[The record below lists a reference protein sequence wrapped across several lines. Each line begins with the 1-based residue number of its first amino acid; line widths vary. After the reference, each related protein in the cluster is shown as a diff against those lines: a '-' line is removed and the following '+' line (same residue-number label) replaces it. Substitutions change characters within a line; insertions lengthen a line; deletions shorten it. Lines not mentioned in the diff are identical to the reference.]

1 MATIDHLLDRITN
14 PELRFK
20 LQSEIARLQ
29 NDKQFGLIFEE
40 HFPDATLLYE
50 VEVRRGQKVT
60 IKDEPLKEKFEVVN
74 LCNGIAECVSLDEPE
89 HTMNISVDEL
99 VSYSE
104 LNVKSLNHIDVD
116 KLLPFADFGD
126 PIYPYLQPID
136 KISTAPDSLLWHEI
150 IEADNYHAL
159 QLLAYLYPGKVDC
172 IYIDPPYNTGA
183 RDWKYNNDYVD
194 SNDAYRHSKWLSM
207 MKKRLLLAKKLLNPA
222 DSVLIVT
229 IDEKEYVHLG
239 ALLEDLFPS
248 AGIQM
253 VTTVI
258 SGKGVSRTGQF
269 SRVEEYVYVVT
280 LGSMAVEQLDCNMLT
295 EKEDNDNKGN
305 AIDFLGFRRR
315 NKGNFRTSRPNQ
327 FYPIFVDNLDGHI
340 VAIGDVV
347 THDIDR
353 HDISVPEG
361 TTALW
366 PLDPS
371 GSERIWSL
379 VPDSARALLA
389 IGCLKVVNWKP
400 EQRTGSVKYLASGM
414 VNDIMSGKIVID
426 ERDKYGAII
435 SGHLVSNDDST
446 LRPRRV
452 WNLKTHN
459 ASTFG
464 TLLIK
469 KFLTEKRFDFPKSL
483 YAVHDTLRFFVA
495 NKPNALIVDFFAGSG
510 TTLHA
515 VNLLNAEDG
524 GNRRCIM
531 VTNNEVGEAEEIRLK
546 AEGKTPIDKEWVD
559 LGIARYVTWPR
570 TVASITGNDV
580 NGKPISGEYLTYL
593 TQEKE
598 TARRFKKVSYVRDFE
613 SLPLADLKELVSNLS
628 EGKIAKNKVTE
639 GTRYVIDE
647 DSDIS
652 LLLDDNAAS
661 DWLDELEGVEHVKTF
676 VIVTQNNKIFNSLK
690 RQVIELLGPVK
701 TTEPKTLPMADGF
714 KANVEFFHLGFLDK
728 RAVERN
734 RQFREILP
742 LLWLKA
748 GGLGE
753 CPAIADDSLPTYIV
767 LRENKFAVL
776 IDENYFYAFEKEVNS
791 TSEIETAYIIT
802 DSATGYKEMV
812 ALLTTKTCYQLY
824 RDYLDNFKI
833 NYKR

>member
-14 PELRFK
+14 PELRVK
-20 LQSEIARLQ
+20 LQSEIGRLQ
-29 NDKQFGLIFEE
+29 NDQRFGLIFEE

-60 IKDEPLKEKFEVVN
+60 LKDEPLKEKFEVVN

-89 HTMNISVDEL
+89 HTENIAVDEL

-104 LNVKSLNHIDVD
+104 LNTKASNHITVD

-136 KISTAPDSLLWHEI
+136 KISTAPDSPLWHEI

-239 ALLEDLFPS
+239 ALLEDLFPN
-248 AGIQM
+248 AKMQM
-253 VTTVI
+253 I
-258 SGKGVSRTGQF
+258 STQITPQGNPRAQQFYRTSEMIFFVQFGASTALSLPLDETWRTG
-269 SRVEEYVYVVT
+269 T
-280 LGSMAVEQLDCNMLT
+280 G
-295 EKEDNDNKGN
+295 DNKDKKIN
-305 AIDFLGFRRR
+305 WVSLL
-315 NKGNFRTSRPNQ
+315 RTGSERKRSDRPHM
-327 FYPIFVDNLDGHI
+327 FYPIFIYNTDSGPIIHSIGEPYFGDNLNIDTPKGT
-340 VAIGDVV
+340 VAIWPIGRNSELRRWQVSGEKFKDLFAKGFIRLGKWKENN
-347 THDIDR
+347 TAIKYIAETNREDI
-353 HDISVPEG
+353 E
-361 TTALW
+361 
-366 PLDPS
+366 
-371 GSERIWSL
+371 
-379 VPDSARALLA
+379 
-389 IGCLKVVNWKP
+389 
-400 EQRTGSVKYLASGM
+400 
-414 VNDIMSGKIVID
+414 SGKIPIIGRRHDNSVILD
-426 ERDKYGAII
+426 ENCKPKFIPGTIWKIPSHDATRFGAQ
-435 SGHLVSNDDST
+435 
-446 LRPRRV
+446 
-452 WNLKTHN
+452 
-459 ASTFG
+459 
-464 TLLIK
+464 LIG
-469 KFLTEKRFDFPKSL
+469 KFLANKRFEYPKSL

-531 VTNNEVGEAEEIRLK
+531 VTNNEVGDTEERRLK
-546 AEGKTPIDKEWVD
+546 AEGKTPVDKEWID

-570 TVASITGNDV
+570 TVASIAGNDV

-598 TARRFKKVSYVRDFE
+598 STRRFKKVSYVRDIE
-613 SLPLADLKELVSNLS
+613 SLPVTDLKELVSNLS
-628 EGKIAKNKVTE
+628 EGKIAKNKVAE
-639 GTRYVIDE
+639 DTRYIIAE

-652 LLLDDNAAS
+652 LLLDDNAAA
-661 DWLDELEGVEHVKTF
+661 DWLDELEGAEHVRTF
-676 VIVTQNNKIFNSLK
+676 VIVTQNNKLFNSLK
-690 RQVIELLGPVK
+690 RQIGELLGPIK
-701 TTEPKTLPMADGF
+701 TTEPQTLPMADGF

-748 GGLGE
+748 GGIGE
-753 CPAIADDSLPTYIV
+753 CPKIVGDSLPPYLV

-776 IDENYFYAFEKEVNS
+776 IDEDAFFAFEKEVNS
-791 TSEIETAYIIT
+791 TTEIEAAFIIT
-802 DSATGYKEMV
+802 DSEKGYKEMV
-812 ALLTTKTCYQLY
+812 ASLKVKTCYQLY

-833 NYKR
+833 NYTR